1 MASKEK
7 EGTVITVP
15 HLAESLVSATIG
27 KWLKRPGE
35 YVKEYDLLCELMTN
49 KVNVE
54 MPSPVEGELV
64 DILVE
69 EGQEADVGA
78 PICIIREPH
87 QSAVAEERPATA
99 EASAPSGQASAGASV
114 REAVGSGEQKIR
126 YSPAVLHLASEYQVD
141 LRQVKGTG
149 MNGRITRIDVLNYVE
164 ERRKVE
170 GQSQHES
177 RIRQGN
183 PAGAEK
189 PSPAGT
195 SDASEK
201 PAPSSPAASGKSLPA
216 PQPIA
221 DDQAVPVTPIRR
233 TIAARMQQSVSE
245 IPHAWMMIEA
255 DVSGLVSL
263 RHKWKEEF
271 WRKEGVN
278 LTYFPF
284 VLKAVAA
291 AIKQVPMMNS
301 VWSEDRIIVK
311 KDIHLSVA
319 IGSEDS
325 VVTPVIKHA
334 DRKSVAGLAL
344 ELDELITRSR
354 KGRLTLSDLEGGTFT
369 VNNTGAFGTVLT
381 CPIINYPQAAL
392 MTFES
397 IVRRPVV
404 VGEMIA
410 VRSVANLCLS
420 LDHRILDGMICGKF
434 MQQVKRNLESYD
446 RESLLY

>member
-1 MASKEK
+1 MATKEK
-7 EGTVITVP
+7 EGTVVTVP

-27 KWLKRPGE
+27 KWLKRPGD
-35 YVKEYDLLCELMTN
+35 YVMEYDLLCELMTN

-87 QSAVAEERPATA
+87 RPAVAEERPAAA
-99 EASAPSGQASAGASV
+99 EVTAPSGQAPSGASARTEAGSAG
-114 REAVGSGEQKIR
+114 QKVR
-126 YSPAVLHLASEYQVD
+126 YSPAVLHLASEHHVD

-149 MNGRITRIDVLNYVE
+149 LNGRITRIDVLNYVE
-164 ERRKVE
+164 EWKSGLQE
-170 GQSQHES
+170 GGGS

-183 PAGAEK
+183 PAEAEK
-189 PSPAGT
+189 AFPAQV
-195 SDASEK
+195 SDASGK
-201 PAPSSPAASGKSLPA
+201 LSAPWSAMASGSSLPA
-216 PQPIA
+216 PQPGA
-221 DDQAVPVTPIRR
+221 DDQALPLTPIRR

-271 WRKEGVN
+271 WRKEGVK

-284 VLKAVAA
+284 VLKAVVA

-301 VWSEDRIIVK
+301 VWAEDKIIVK

-319 IGSEDS
+319 VGSEDS

-344 ELDELITRSR
+344 ELDDLVTRSR
-354 KGRLTLSDLEGGTFT
+354 KGKLTLSDLEGGTFT

-404 VGEMIA
+404 VDEMIA
-410 VRSVANLCLS
+410 VKSVANLCLS
-420 LDHRILDGMICGKF
+420 LDHRILDGLICGNF
-434 MQQVKRNLESYD
+434 MQQVKRKLESYD
-446 RESLLY
+446 LDSQIY

>member
-1 MASKEK
+1 MATKEK
-7 EGTVITVP
+7 GGTVISVP

-27 KWLKRPGE
+27 KWLKRPGD
-35 YVKEYDLLCELMTN
+35 YVEEYDLLCELMTN

-78 PICIIREPH
+78 PICIIREPNR
-87 QSAVAEERPATA
+87 SAVDEERPAAA
-99 EASAPSGQASAGASV
+99 EAIAPSGQVSADHTIQA
-114 REAVGSGEQKIR
+114 EAGRGLVEQKMR
-126 YSPAVLHLASEYQVD
+126 YSPAVLHLAGEHQVD

-149 MNGRITRIDVLNYVE
+149 MNGRITRIDVLNYLE
-164 ERRKVE
+164 ERRKAE
-170 GQSQHES
+170 GERRRES
-177 RIRQGN
+177 RIRQD
-183 PAGAEK
+183 ALAEAENAS
-189 PSPAGT
+189 SPEV
-195 SDASEK
+195 SDAFVQPVASG
-201 PAPSSPAASGKSLPA
+201 SSLPTPQPAASDKVLPL
-216 PQPIA
+216 
-221 DDQAVPVTPIRR
+221 TPIRR
-233 TIAARMQQSVSE
+233 TIAARMKQSVSE

-271 WRKEGVN
+271 WRKEGVK

-284 VLKAVAA
+284 VLKAVVA

-301 VWSEDRIIVK
+301 VWAEDKIIVK

-319 IGSEDS
+319 VGSEDS

-344 ELDELITRSR
+344 ELDDLVTRSR

-392 MTFES
+392 MTVES

-404 VGEMIA
+404 VDEMIA

-446 RESLLY
+446 LDSPIY

>member
-1 MASKEK
+1 MATKEK
-7 EGTVITVP
+7 GGTVISVP

-27 KWLKRPGE
+27 KWLKRPGD
-35 YVKEYDLLCELMTN
+35 YVNEYDLLCELITN

-78 PICIIREPH
+78 PICIIREPNCP
-87 QSAVAEERPATA
+87 AVDEERTATA
-99 EASAPSGQASAGASV
+99 EAIAPSAQPSANDTV
-114 REAVGSGEQKIR
+114 RTEAGPGPVEQKMR
-126 YSPAVLHLASEYQVD
+126 YSPVVLHLAGEHQID

-149 MNGRITRIDVLNYVE
+149 MNGRITRIDVLNYLE
-164 ERRKVE
+164 ERRKAE
-170 GQSQHES
+170 GQSRQEGE
-177 RIRQGN
+177 IRQST
-183 PAGAEK
+183 PAEAEK
-189 PSPAGT
+189 ASPPEVA
-195 SDASEK
+195 DASVQ
-201 PAPSSPAASGKSLPA
+201 PVASGSSLPTPQPAASDEVLLL
-216 PQPIA
+216 
-221 DDQAVPVTPIRR
+221 TPIRR

-271 WRKEGVN
+271 WRKEGVK

-284 VLKAVAA
+284 VLKAVVA

-301 VWSEDRIIVK
+301 VWTEDKIIVK

-319 IGSEDS
+319 VGSEDS

-344 ELDELITRSR
+344 ELDDLVTRSR
-354 KGRLTLSDLEGGTFT
+354 KGRLTLSNVEGGTFT

-392 MTFES
+392 LTFES

-404 VGEMIA
+404 VDEMIA

-434 MQQVKRNLESYD
+434 MQQVKQNLESYD
-446 RESLLY
+446 LDSPMY